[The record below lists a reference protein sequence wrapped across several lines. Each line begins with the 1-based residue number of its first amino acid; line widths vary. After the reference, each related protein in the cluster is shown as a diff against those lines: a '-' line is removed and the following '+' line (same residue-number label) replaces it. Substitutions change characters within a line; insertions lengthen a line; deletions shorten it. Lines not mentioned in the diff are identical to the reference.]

1 MNIKETLMVG
11 GRPLTIETGKV
22 ARQADGAVV
31 ITHGDTVVLVTAVSE
46 RVKREGLDFFP
57 LTVNYQEMTFAA
69 GKIPGGFFKRE
80 GKPSERETLISRLID
95 RPIRPLFPKGY
106 KNETQIIATVLSF
119 DQENDPSVLGILGAS
134 ASLGISD
141 IPFEGPIAAAR
152 VGRIN
157 GEFIAFPT
165 EEQLAES
172 DIDLVVAG
180 NRDAVLMVEAGAKFA
195 SEDDMVTAILFGHR
209 ALQPLIEVQEKLVE
223 KLGVEKREF
232 EPESVEESLV
242 SWVKEKANGLIREA
256 LLIPVKKERQQRLKE
271 VYEEIANGL
280 PEEFEDQRS
289 AVKGCFEDLE
299 REILRSLIVKEKRRI
314 DGRSFTEIRPV
325 SCEVGVLPRTHGSAI
340 FTRGETQA
348 LVVTTFGTSE
358 DEQKIDTIT
367 EEGYKSFML
376 HYNFPPYCVGE
387 ASRLGPPS
395 RREIGHGAL
404 AERALKPV
412 VPDETKFPYTI
423 RIVSEIM
430 ESNGSSSMAT
440 VCGTTL
446 SLMDAG
452 VPISQPIAGIAMGLI
467 EESGEIVIL
476 SDIMGDEDHSGDMD
490 FKVAGAYDG
499 ITALQMDIKISG
511 ISEEILKKALYQAKE
526 GRQHIL
532 NIMRMTLDKPR
543 EALSKHAPR
552 ITTLEINPD
561 KIREVI
567 GPGGK
572 VIRGI
577 VEKTGVKI
585 DIEDG
590 GIVKIVS
597 TDAEKADEAIKIIK
611 EIVQEAE
618 IGKIYEGKVRKV
630 VNFGA
635 FVEIFPG
642 TDGLVH
648 ISQLSDERVRDIFS
662 YIKEGDIIPVKV
674 IDIDRDG
681 KIKLSRKAA
690 LKELREKKDQ

>member
-1 MNIKETLMVG
+1 MDMKETLMVG

-134 ASLGISD
+134 ASLSISD

-152 VGRIN
+152 VGRLN
-157 GEFIAFPT
+157 GELIAFPT
-165 EEQLAES
+165 EDQLAES

-180 NRDAVLMVEAGAKFA
+180 NREAVLMVEAGAKFA

-209 ALQPLIEVQEKLVE
+209 ALQPLIEVQESLIE

-232 EPESVEESLV
+232 EPEAVDESLV
-242 SWVKEKANGLIREA
+242 SWVKDKANGLIREA

-271 VYEEIANGL
+271 VYEEIVNSL
-280 PEEFEDQRS
+280 PEEFEEQRS

-299 REILRSLIVKEKRRI
+299 REILRGLIVKEKRRI

-387 ASRLGPPS
+387 ASPLRPPS

-423 RIVSEIM
+423 RVVSEIL

-467 EESGEIVIL
+467 EEKGEIVIL

-490 FKVAGAYDG
+490 FKVAGGYDG

-690 LKELREKKDQ
+690 LKELREKKGR

>member
-1 MNIKETLMVG
+1 MDMKETLMVG

-152 VGRIN
+152 VGRLN
-157 GEFIAFPT
+157 GELIAFPT
-165 EEQLAES
+165 EDQLAES

-180 NRDAVLMVEAGAKFA
+180 NREAVLMVEAGAKFA

-209 ALQPLIEVQEKLVE
+209 ALQPLIEVQERLIE

-232 EPESVEESLV
+232 EPEAVDESLV
-242 SWVKEKANGLIREA
+242 SWVKDKANGLIREA

-271 VYEEIANGL
+271 VYEEIVNSL
-280 PEEFEDQRS
+280 PEEFEEQRS

-299 REILRSLIVKEKRRI
+299 REILRGLIVKEKRRI

-367 EEGYKSFML
+367 E
-376 HYNFPPYCVGE
+376 
-387 ASRLGPPS
+387 
-395 RREIGHGAL
+395 
-404 AERALKPV
+404 
-412 VPDETKFPYTI
+412 
-423 RIVSEIM
+423 
-430 ESNGSSSMAT
+430 
-440 VCGTTL
+440 
-446 SLMDAG
+446 
-452 VPISQPIAGIAMGLI
+452 
-467 EESGEIVIL
+467 
-476 SDIMGDEDHSGDMD
+476 
-490 FKVAGAYDG
+490 
-499 ITALQMDIKISG
+499 
-511 ISEEILKKALYQAKE
+511 
-526 GRQHIL
+526 
-532 NIMRMTLDKPR
+532 
-543 EALSKHAPR
+543 
-552 ITTLEINPD
+552 
-561 KIREVI
+561 
-567 GPGGK
+567 
-572 VIRGI
+572 
-577 VEKTGVKI
+577 
-585 DIEDG
+585 
-590 GIVKIVS
+590 
-597 TDAEKADEAIKIIK
+597 
-611 EIVQEAE
+611 
-618 IGKIYEGKVRKV
+618 
-630 VNFGA
+630 
-635 FVEIFPG
+635 
-642 TDGLVH
+642 
-648 ISQLSDERVRDIFS
+648 
-662 YIKEGDIIPVKV
+662 
-674 IDIDRDG
+674 
-681 KIKLSRKAA
+681 
-690 LKELREKKDQ
+690 

>member
-1 MNIKETLMVG
+1 MDVKETIMVG
-11 GRPLTIETGKV
+11 GRPFTIETGKF

-31 ITHGDTVVLVTAVSE
+31 VTHGDTVILVTAVSE
-46 RVKREGLDFFP
+46 RATREGLDFFP

-69 GKIPGGFFKRE
+69 GKIPGGFLKRE

-95 RPIRPLFPKGY
+95 RPIRPLFPDGY

-119 DQENDPSVLGILGAS
+119 DQENDPSVMGIVGAS
-134 ASLGISD
+134 ASLVLSD
-141 IPFEGPIAAAR
+141 IPFNGPIAAAR

-165 EEQLAES
+165 DSQLQKS
-172 DIDLVVAG
+172 DINLAVAG
-180 NRDAVLMVEAGAKFA
+180 SHDAVLMVEAGANFA
-195 SEDDMVTAILFGHR
+195 SEDDMVAAILFGHQ
-209 ALQPLIEVQEKLVE
+209 ALQPLIEIQEKLARQ
-223 KLGVEKREF
+223 LGVEKRTF
-232 EPESVEESLV
+232 EVEEANPGFV
-242 SWVKEKANGLIREA
+242 SWVKEEANGLIREA
-256 LLIPVKKERQQRLKE
+256 LLIPAKKERQLRVKE
-271 VYEEIANGL
+271 VYQDIAERI
-280 PEEFEDQRS
+280 PERFESDRS
-289 AVKGCFEDLE
+289 FLGKCFEDLE
-299 REILRSLIVKEKRRI
+299 RKVLREIILTEGRRI
-314 DGRSFTEIRPV
+314 DGRAFDEIRPV
-325 SCEVGVLPRTHGSAI
+325 HCEVGILPRTHGSAV

-358 DEQKIDTIT
+358 DEQKIDNIS
-367 EEGYKSFML
+367 EEGYKSFLL
-376 HYNFPPYCVGE
+376 HYYFPPYCVGE
-387 ASRLGPPS
+387 VRPLRPPS

-412 VPDETKFPYTI
+412 IPGEEVFPYTI
-423 RIVSEIM
+423 RVVSEIL

-440 VCGTTL
+440 VCGTSL

-452 VPISQPIAGIAMGLI
+452 VPISRPIAGVAMGLVQ
-467 EESGEIVIL
+467 EGDQTVIL

-490 FKVAGAYDG
+490 FKVTGDYDG
-499 ITALQMDIKISG
+499 ITALQMDIKIPG
-511 ISEEILKKALYQAKE
+511 VGEEILKKSLYQAKK
-526 GRQHIL
+526 GRCHIL
-532 NIMRMTLDKPR
+532 DIMRMTLDRPR
-543 EALSKHAPR
+543 ETLSKHAPR

-561 KIREVI
+561 KIRDVI

-577 VEKTGVKI
+577 IEKTGVKI
-585 DIEDG
+585 DIEDNG
-590 GIVKIVS
+590 VVKIVS
-597 TDAEKADEAIKIIK
+597 TDAAQADEAIKIVK
-611 EIVQEAE
+611 ELTQEAE

-635 FVEIFPG
+635 FVEILPG

-648 ISQLSDERVRDIFS
+648 ISQLSDQHVKDIFN
-662 YIKEGDIIPVKV
+662 YIKEGDVIPVKV

-690 LKELREKKDQ
+690 LKELKGKRH

>member
-412 VPDETKFPYTI
+412 VPDETEFPYTI
-423 RIVSEIM
+423 RVVSEIL

>member
-271 VYEEIANGL
+271 VYEEIVNSL

-412 VPDETKFPYTI
+412 VPDETEFPYTI
-423 RIVSEIM
+423 RVVSEIL

-490 FKVAGAYDG
+490 FKVAGGYDG

>member
-1 MNIKETLMVG
+1 MDVKETIEVG
-11 GRPLTIETGKV
+11 GRPFTIETGKF

-31 ITHGDTVVLVTAVSE
+31 ITHGDTVILVTAVSE
-46 RVKREGLDFFP
+46 RTKREGLDFFP

-95 RPIRPLFPKGY
+95 RPIRPLFPEGY
-106 KNETQIIATVLSF
+106 KNETQVIATVLSF
-119 DQENDPSVLGILGAS
+119 DQENDPSVMGIVGAS
-134 ASLGISD
+134 ASLVLSD

-157 GEFIAFPT
+157 GKFVAYPT
-165 EEQLAES
+165 ESQLADS
-172 DIDLVVAG
+172 DINLVVAG
-180 NRDAVLMVEAGAKFA
+180 SRDAVLMVEAGADFV
-195 SEDDMVTAILFGHR
+195 SEDDMVAAILFGHK
-209 ALQPLIEVQEKLVE
+209 ALQPLIDLQERLTE
-223 KLGVEKREF
+223 QAGVEKR
-232 EPESVEESLV
+232 SVEVEKIAPEFAA
-242 SWVKEKANGLIREA
+242 WVKEKANGLVREA
-256 LLIPVKKERQQRLKE
+256 LLIPVKKERQLRMKE
-271 VYEEIANGL
+271 IYGEISEAI
-280 PEEFEDQRS
+280 PEEFEAFRS
-289 AVKGCFEDLE
+289 SFGKCFEDLE
-299 REILRSLIVKEKRRI
+299 REILREIVVGEGRRI
-314 DGRSFTEIRPV
+314 DGRAFDEIRPIN
-325 SCEVGVLPRTHGSAI
+325 CEVGILPRTHGSAV

-358 DEQKIDTIT
+358 DEQKIDNIS
-367 EEGYKSFML
+367 EEGYKSFLL

-387 ASRLGPPS
+387 AKPLRPPS

-412 VPDETKFPYTI
+412 IPGEDVFPYTI
-423 RIVSEIM
+423 RVVSEIL

-440 VCGTTL
+440 VCGTSL

-452 VPISQPIAGIAMGLI
+452 VPISKPIAGVAMGLI
-467 EESGEIVIL
+467 KEGDATIIL

-490 FKVAGAYDG
+490 FKVTGDYDG

-511 ISEEILKKALYQAKE
+511 ISEEILKKALYQAKK
-526 GRQHIL
+526 GRRHIL
-532 NIMRMTLDKPR
+532 DIMRATLDKPR
-543 EALSKHAPR
+543 ESLSKHAPR

-561 KIREVI
+561 KIRDVI

-577 VEKTGVKI
+577 IEKTGVKI
-585 DIEDG
+585 DIEDN

-597 TDAEKADEAIKIIK
+597 TDAAQADEAIRIVK
-611 EIVQEAE
+611 ELTQEAE

-635 FVEIFPG
+635 FVEILPG

-662 YIKEGDIIPVKV
+662 YIKEGDVIPVKV

-690 LKELREKKDQ
+690 LKELKGRKH

>member
-1 MNIKETLMVG
+1 MDIKETLMIG
-11 GRPLTIETGKV
+11 GRPFTIETGKV

-31 ITHGDTVVLVTAVSE
+31 LTHGDTVVLVTAVSE

-106 KNETQIIATVLSF
+106 KNETQVIATVLSF
-119 DQENDPSVLGILGAS
+119 DQVNDPSVLGIVGAS
-134 ASLGISD
+134 ASLSISD
-141 IPFEGPIAAAR
+141 IPFDGPLAAAR

-165 EEQLAES
+165 EEQLMES
-172 DIDLVVAG
+172 DINLVVAG
-180 NRDAVLMVEAGAKFA
+180 NRKAVLMVEAGANFA
-195 SEDDMVTAILFGHR
+195 SEDDLATAILFGHR
-209 ALQPLIEVQEKLVE
+209 AMQPLIDVQEKLVE

-232 EPESVEESLV
+232 EVEQIDEALV
-242 SWVKEKANGLIREA
+242 SWVREKANGLIREA
-256 LLIPVKKERQQRLKE
+256 LLIPVKKERQQRLKD
-271 VYEEIANGL
+271 VFKEIADSL
-280 PEEFEDQRS
+280 PEEFEEQRS
-289 AVKGCFEDLE
+289 SLNGCFEDLE
-299 REILRSLIVKEKRRI
+299 REILRNLIVKEKKRI
-314 DGRSFTEIRPV
+314 DGRGFDEVRPV

-376 HYNFPPYCVGE
+376 HYNFPPYSVGE
-387 ASRLGPPS
+387 ARPLRPPS

-412 VPDETKFPYTI
+412 VPDETQFPYTI
-423 RIVSEIM
+423 RIVSEIL

-452 VPISQPIAGIAMGLI
+452 VPISQPIGGIAMGLI
-467 EESGEIVIL
+467 EEGGEIVIL

-490 FKVAGAYDG
+490 FKVAGGYEG
-499 ITALQMDIKISG
+499 VTALQMDIKISG
-511 ISEEILKKALYQAKE
+511 ITEEILKKALYQAKE

-532 NIMRMTLDKPR
+532 DIMRMTLDKPR

-585 DIEDG
+585 DIEDS

-648 ISQLSDERVRDIFS
+648 ISQMADERIRDIFS

-690 LKELREKKDQ
+690 LKELREKKGE

>member
-1 MNIKETLMVG
+1 MDVKETIMVG
-11 GRPLTIETGKV
+11 GRPFTIEIGKF

-31 ITHGDTVVLVTAVSE
+31 VTHGDTVILVTAVSE

-95 RPIRPLFPKGY
+95 RPIRPLFPDGY
-106 KNETQIIATVLSF
+106 KNETQVIATVLSF
-119 DQENDPSVLGILGAS
+119 DQENDPSVMGIVGAS
-134 ASLGISD
+134 ASLVLSD
-141 IPFEGPIAAAR
+141 IPFDGPIAAAR
-152 VGRIN
+152 VGRVN
-157 GEFIAFPT
+157 GEFVAFPT
-165 EEQLAES
+165 ESQLEES
-172 DIDLVVAG
+172 DIDLAVAG
-180 NRDAVLMVEAGAKFA
+180 SRDAVIMVEAGANFA
-195 SEDDMVTAILFGHR
+195 SEDDMVAAILFGHQ
-209 ALQPLIEVQEKLVE
+209 ALQPLIDVQEKLAG
-223 KLGVEKREF
+223 KIGVEKRTF
-232 EPESVEESLV
+232 EQEPVDENLI
-242 SWVKEKANGLIREA
+242 SWIREKANGLIREA
-256 LLIPVKKERQQRLKE
+256 LLIPVKKERQLRMS
-271 VYEEIANGL
+271 EIYQEILDNL
-280 PEEFEDQRS
+280 PEEYEPFRS
-289 AVKGCFEDLE
+289 SVRGCFEDLE
-299 REILRSLIVKEKRRI
+299 RENLRSLIVGENRRI
-314 DGRSFTEIRPV
+314 DGRAFDEVRPV
-325 SCEVGVLPRTHGSAI
+325 SCEVGILPRTHGSAV

-358 DEQKIDTIT
+358 DEQKIDTIM

-387 ASRLGPPS
+387 ASPLRPPS

-412 VPDETKFPYTI
+412 VPGEDTFPYTI
-423 RIVSEIM
+423 RVVSEIL

-452 VPISQPIAGIAMGLI
+452 VPISQPVAGIAMGLI
-467 EESGEIVIL
+467 QEGGKIVVL
-476 SDIMGDEDHSGDMD
+476 TDIMGDEDHSGDMD
-490 FKVAGAYDG
+490 FKVAGGDDG
-499 ITALQMDIKISG
+499 ITALQMDIKVPG
-511 ISEEILKKALYQAKE
+511 INEDILKKALYQAKE
-526 GRQHIL
+526 GRRHIL
-532 NIMRMTLDKPR
+532 GIMRMTLDKPR
-543 EALSKHAPR
+543 ETLSKHAPR

-561 KIREVI
+561 KIRDVI

-572 VIRGI
+572 IIRGI
-577 VEKTGVKI
+577 IEKTGVKI
-585 DIEDG
+585 DIEDNG
-590 GIVKIVS
+590 VVKIVS
-597 TDAEKADEAIKIIK
+597 TDAAQADEAIKIVK
-611 EIVQEAE
+611 ELTQEAE

-635 FVEIFPG
+635 FVEILPG

-648 ISQLSDERVRDIFS
+648 ISQLSEEHVRDIFS
-662 YIKEGDIIPVKV
+662 YIKEGDVIPVKV

-690 LKELREKKDQ
+690 LKELKGSKRH

>member
-1 MNIKETLMVG
+1 MEIKETTMVG
-11 GRPLTIETGKV
+11 GRPFTIETGRF

-31 ITHGDTVVLVTAVSE
+31 VTHGDTVVLVTAVSE
-46 RVKREGLDFFP
+46 RTKREGLDFFP

-95 RPIRPLFPKGY
+95 RPIRPLFPDGY
-106 KNETQIIATVLSF
+106 KNETQVIATVLSF
-119 DQENDPSVLGILGAS
+119 DQENDPSVMGIIGAS
-134 ASLGISD
+134 AALVTSD
-141 IPFEGPIAAAR
+141 IPFNGPIAAAR
-152 VGRIN
+152 VGRVN
-157 GEFIAFPT
+157 GELIAYPT
-165 EEQLAES
+165 ESQLAES
-172 DIDLVVAG
+172 DINLTVAG
-180 NRDAVLMVEAGAKFA
+180 SREAVLMVEAGSNFV
-195 SEDDMVTAILFGHR
+195 SEDDMVAAILFGHR
-209 ALQPLIEVQEKLVE
+209 ALQPLIDIQEKIARNLE
-223 KLGVEKREF
+223 VEKRPF
-232 EPESVEESLV
+232 EQEEIDEGFL
-242 SWVKEKANGLIREA
+242 SWVREKANGLVREA
-256 LLIPVKKERQQRLKE
+256 LLIPVKKERQLRMKE
-271 VYEEIANGL
+271 IYSELLEAI
-280 PEEFEDQRS
+280 PEEFEAFKPS
-289 AVKGCFEDLE
+289 FGKCFEDLE
-299 REILRSLIVKEKRRI
+299 REILRGLIIKEGRRI
-314 DGRSFTEIRPV
+314 DGRAFDEIRPIH
-325 SCEVGVLPRTHGSAI
+325 CEVGLLPRTHGSAV

-358 DEQKIDTIT
+358 DEQKIDTIS
-367 EEGYKSFML
+367 EEGYKSFLL

-387 ASRLGPPS
+387 AKPLRPPS

-412 VPDETKFPYTI
+412 IPDEEKFPYTI
-423 RIVSEIM
+423 RVVSEIL

-440 VCGTTL
+440 VCGTSL

-452 VPISQPIAGIAMGLI
+452 VPISKPIAGVAMGLVK
-467 EESGEIVIL
+467 EEDKTVIL

-490 FKVAGAYDG
+490 FKVTGDYDG

-511 ISEEILKKALYQAKE
+511 IDEEILKKALYQAKE
-526 GRQHIL
+526 GRRHIL

-543 EALSKHAPR
+543 ESLSKHAPR

-561 KIREVI
+561 KIRDVI

-577 VEKTGVKI
+577 IEKTGVKI
-585 DIEDG
+585 DIEDN

-597 TDAEKADEAIKIIK
+597 TDAAQADEAIRIVK
-611 EIVQEAE
+611 ELTQEAE

-635 FVEIFPG
+635 FVEILPG

-648 ISQLSDERVRDIFS
+648 ISQLAEERIRDIFS
-662 YIKEGDIIPVKV
+662 YIKEGDVIPVKV

-690 LKELREKKDQ
+690 LKELKGGQKH

>member
-1 MNIKETLMVG
+1 MDVKEKIEVG
-11 GRPLTIETGKV
+11 GRPFTIETGKF

-31 ITHGDTVVLVTAVSE
+31 ITHGDTVILVTAVSE
-46 RVKREGLDFFP
+46 RTKREGLDFFP

-95 RPIRPLFPKGY
+95 RPIRPLFPDGY
-106 KNETQIIATVLSF
+106 KNETQLIATVLSF
-119 DQENDPSVLGILGAS
+119 DQENDPSVMGIVGAS
-134 ASLGISD
+134 ASLVLSD

-152 VGRIN
+152 VGRID
-157 GEFIAFPT
+157 GEFIAYPT
-165 EEQLAES
+165 ESQLADS
-172 DIDLVVAG
+172 DINLVVAG
-180 NRDAVLMVEAGAKFA
+180 SRDAVLMVEAGADFA
-195 SEDDMVTAILFGHR
+195 SEDDMVAAILFGHK
-209 ALQPLIEVQEKLVE
+209 ALQPLIDLQERLAEQV
-223 KLGVEKREF
+223 GVEKRPIE
-232 EPESVEESLV
+232 VEEIAPEFV
-242 SWVKEKANGLIREA
+242 DWVKDRANGLVREA
-256 LLIPVKKERQQRLKE
+256 LLIPVKKERQLRMKE
-271 VYEEIANGL
+271 IYEEISGSI
-280 PEEFEDQRS
+280 PEEYEAFRPFFG
-289 AVKGCFEDLE
+289 KCFEDLE
-299 REILRSLIVKEKRRI
+299 REILRGIVVGEGRRI
-314 DGRSFTEIRPV
+314 DGRAFNEIRPIH
-325 SCEVGVLPRTHGSAI
+325 CEVGILPRTHGSAV

-358 DEQKIDTIT
+358 DEQKIDNIS
-367 EEGYKSFML
+367 EEGYKSFLL

-387 ASRLGPPS
+387 AKPLRPPS

-412 VPDETKFPYTI
+412 IPSEDVFPYTI
-423 RIVSEIM
+423 RVVSEIL

-440 VCGTTL
+440 VCGTSL

-452 VPISQPIAGIAMGLI
+452 VPISKPIAGVAMGLI
-467 EESGEIVIL
+467 QEGEKTVVL

-490 FKVAGAYDG
+490 FKVTGDYDG

-511 ISEEILKKALYQAKE
+511 IDEAILKKALYQAKE
-526 GRQHIL
+526 GRRHIL
-532 NIMRMTLDKPR
+532 DIMRATLDKPR
-543 EALSKHAPR
+543 ESLSKHAPR

-561 KIREVI
+561 KIRDVI

-577 VEKTGVKI
+577 IEKTGVKI
-585 DIEDG
+585 DIEDN

-597 TDAEKADEAIKIIK
+597 TDAAQADEAIRIVK
-611 EIVQEAE
+611 ELTQEAE

-635 FVEIFPG
+635 FVEILPG

-648 ISQLSDERVRDIFS
+648 ISQLSEDRVRDIFS
-662 YIKEGDIIPVKV
+662 YIKEGDVIPVKV

-690 LKELREKKDQ
+690 LKELKGHKH

>member
-1 MNIKETLMVG
+1 MDIKETLMVG

-31 ITHGDTVVLVTAVSE
+31 VSHGDTVVLVTAVSE

-119 DQENDPSVLGILGAS
+119 DQENDPSVLGIVGAS
-134 ASLGISD
+134 AALGISD

-172 DIDLVVAG
+172 DINLVVAG
-180 NRDAVLMVEAGAKFA
+180 SREAVLMVEAGAEFA

-209 ALQPLIEVQEKLVE
+209 SLQPLIEVQEKLIE

-232 EPESVEESLV
+232 EPEAVDEALV
-242 SWVKEKANGLIREA
+242 TWVREKANGLIREA
-256 LLIPVKKERQQRLKE
+256 LLIPVKKERQLRLKE
-271 VYEEIANGL
+271 IYGEIVAEL
-280 PEEFEDQRS
+280 PEEFEEQRS
-289 AVKGCFEDLE
+289 AVKGCLEDLE
-299 REILRSLIVKEKRRI
+299 REILRTYIVNEKRRI
-314 DGRSFTEIRPV
+314 DGRAFAEIRPV

-387 ASRLGPPS
+387 ASPLRPPS

-423 RIVSEIM
+423 RVVSEIL

-467 EESGEIVIL
+467 EEGDEIVIL

-490 FKVAGAYDG
+490 FKVAGSYDG

-511 ISEEILKKALYQAKE
+511 INEEILKKALYQARE
-526 GRQHIL
+526 GRRHIL
-532 NIMRMTLDKPR
+532 NIMRTTLDKPR

-552 ITTLEINPD
+552 ITTLEINPN

-585 DIEDG
+585 DIEDD

-662 YIKEGDIIPVKV
+662 YIKEGDVIPVKV

-690 LKELREKKDQ
+690 LKELREKKGR

>member
-31 ITHGDTVVLVTAVSE
+31 VTHGDTVVLVTAVSE

-106 KNETQIIATVLSF
+106 KNETQVIATVLSF
-119 DQENDPSVLGILGAS
+119 DQVNDPAVLGILGAS
-134 ASLGISD
+134 ASLSISD

-152 VGRIN
+152 VGRVN

-180 NRDAVLMVEAGAKFA
+180 NREAVLMVEAGAKFA
-195 SEDDMVTAILFGHR
+195 SEDDMVAAILFGHE
-209 ALQPLIEVQEKLVE
+209 AIQPLIDVQEKLVE
-223 KLGVEKREF
+223 TLGVEKREF
-232 EPESVEESLV
+232 EVESVDDALV
-242 SWVKEKANGLIREA
+242 TWVREKANGLIREA
-256 LLIPVKKERQQRLKE
+256 LLIPVKKERQLRLKE
-271 VYEEIANGL
+271 VYNEVINAL
-280 PEEFEDQRS
+280 PEEFEEQRS
-289 AVKGCFEDLE
+289 AAKGCLEDLE
-299 REILRSLIVKEKRRI
+299 REILRALIIKEKRRI
-314 DGRSFTEIRPV
+314 DGRDFTEIRPV

-387 ASRLGPPS
+387 AKPLRPPS

-423 RIVSEIM
+423 RIVSEIL

-467 EESGEIVIL
+467 EETGEIVVL

-490 FKVAGAYDG
+490 FKVAGSYDG

-511 ISEEILKKALYQAKE
+511 INEEILKKALYQAKD
-526 GRQHIL
+526 GRHHIL
-532 NIMRMTLDKPR
+532 DVMRMTLEKPR

-577 VEKTGVKI
+577 VDKTGVKI
-585 DIEDG
+585 DIEDN

-648 ISQLSDERVRDIFS
+648 ISQLSNERVRDIFS
-662 YIKEGDIIPVKV
+662 YIKEGDVIPVKV
-674 IDIDRDG
+674 IDVDRDG

-690 LKELREKKDQ
+690 LKELREKKNQ

>member
-1 MNIKETLMVG
+1 MKETLMLG
-11 GRPLTIETGKV
+11 GRPLTIEVGKL

-31 ITHGDTVVLVTAVSE
+31 VSHGDTVLLVTAVSE

-95 RPIRPLFPKGY
+95 RPIRPLFPDGY

-119 DQENDPSVLGILGAS
+119 DQENDPSVLGIVGAS
-134 ASLGISD
+134 AALSLSD
-141 IPFEGPIAAAR
+141 IPFNGPIAAAR
-152 VGRIN
+152 VGRID

-165 EEQLAES
+165 EEQLARS
-172 DIDLVVAG
+172 DINLAVAG
-180 NRDAVLMVEAGAKFA
+180 SRDAVLMVEAGAQFA
-195 SEDDMVTAILFGHR
+195 SEDDMVAAILFGHK
-209 ALQPLIEVQEKLVE
+209 ALQPLIDLQEKLAE
-223 KLGVEKREF
+223 KLGVEKRTF
-232 EPESVEESLV
+232 EKESASEALL
-242 SWVKEKANGLIREA
+242 SWVTEKANGLIREA
-256 LLIPVKKERQQRLKE
+256 LLIPVKKERQHRLRE
-271 VYEEIANGL
+271 IYEEIIRTL
-280 PEEFEDQRS
+280 PADFEEEKS
-289 AVKGCFEDLE
+289 HVKGCLEDLE
-299 REILRSLIVKEKRRI
+299 REILRSLIVQENRRI
-314 DGRSFTEIRPV
+314 DGRAFDEIRPI
-325 SCEVGVLPRTHGSAI
+325 SCEVGVLPRTHGSAL

-358 DEQKIDTIT
+358 DEQKIDNIM

-376 HYNFPPYCVGE
+376 HYNFPPFCVGE
-387 ASRLGPPS
+387 ASPLRPPS

-412 VPDETKFPYTI
+412 VPGEDAFPYTI
-423 RIVSEIM
+423 RVVSEIL

-440 VCGTTL
+440 VCGTSL

-467 EESGEIVIL
+467 EEGEKIVIL

-490 FKVAGAYDG
+490 FKVAGGYDG

-511 ISEEILKKALYQAKE
+511 INEEILKKALYQARE
-526 GRQHIL
+526 GRRHIL
-532 NIMRMTLDKPR
+532 NIMKMTLDKPR
-543 EALSKHAPR
+543 ESLSKHAPR

-561 KIREVI
+561 KIRDVI

-577 VEKTGVKI
+577 IDKTGVKI

-597 TDAEKADEAIKIIK
+597 NDAAKADEAIKIIK

-630 VNFGA
+630 VNFGV

-648 ISQLSDERVRDIFS
+648 ISQLSDERIRDIFS
-662 YIKEGDIIPVKV
+662 YIKEGDVIPVKV

-690 LKELREKKDQ
+690 LKELREKKGHS

>member
-31 ITHGDTVVLVTAVSE
+31 VTHGDTVVLVTAVSE

-106 KNETQIIATVLSF
+106 KNETQVIATVLSF
-119 DQENDPSVLGILGAS
+119 DQVNDPAVLGILGAS
-134 ASLGISD
+134 ASLSISD

-152 VGRIN
+152 VGRVN

-180 NRDAVLMVEAGAKFA
+180 NREAVLMVEAGAKFA
-195 SEDDMVTAILFGHR
+195 SEDDMVAAILFGHE
-209 ALQPLIEVQEKLVE
+209 AIQPLIDVQEKLVE
-223 KLGVEKREF
+223 TLGVEKREF
-232 EPESVEESLV
+232 EVESVDDALV
-242 SWVKEKANGLIREA
+242 TWVREKANGLIREA
-256 LLIPVKKERQQRLKE
+256 LLIPVKKERQLRLKE
-271 VYEEIANGL
+271 VYNEVINAL
-280 PEEFEDQRS
+280 PEKFEEQRS
-289 AVKGCFEDLE
+289 AAKGCLEDLE
-299 REILRSLIVKEKRRI
+299 REILRALITKEKRRI
-314 DGRSFTEIRPV
+314 DGRDFTEIRPV

-387 ASRLGPPS
+387 AKPLRPPS

-423 RIVSEIM
+423 RIVSEIL

-467 EESGEIVIL
+467 EETGEIVVL

-490 FKVAGAYDG
+490 FKVAGSYDG

-511 ISEEILKKALYQAKE
+511 INEEILKKALYQAKD
-526 GRQHIL
+526 GRHHIL
-532 NIMRMTLDKPR
+532 DVMRMTLEKPR

-577 VEKTGVKI
+577 VDKTGVKI
-585 DIEDG
+585 DIEDN

-648 ISQLSDERVRDIFS
+648 ISQLSNERVRDIFS
-662 YIKEGDIIPVKV
+662 YIKEGDVIPVKV
-674 IDIDRDG
+674 IDVDRDG

-690 LKELREKKDQ
+690 LKELREKKNQ

>member
-1 MNIKETLMVG
+1 MEIKETLMVG
-11 GRPLTIETGKV
+11 GRPFTIETGRF

-31 ITHGDTVVLVTAVSE
+31 VTHGDTVLLVTAVSD
-46 RVKREGLDFFP
+46 RTKREGLDFFP

-95 RPIRPLFPKGY
+95 RPIRPLFPDGY
-106 KNETQIIATVLSF
+106 KNETQVIATVLSF
-119 DQENDPSVLGILGAS
+119 DQENDPSVMGIVGAS
-134 ASLGISD
+134 AALVLSD
-141 IPFEGPIAAAR
+141 IPFDGPIAAAR

-157 GEFIAFPT
+157 GEFVAFPT
-165 EEQLAES
+165 ESQLAES
-172 DIDLVVAG
+172 DINLAVAG
-180 NRDAVLMVEAGAKFA
+180 SRDAVLMVEAGATFA
-195 SEDDMVTAILFGHR
+195 SEDDMVAAILFGHR
-209 ALQPLIEVQEKLVE
+209 ALQPLINVQEKLAVQ
-223 KLGVEKREF
+223 LGVEKRTF
-232 EPESVEESLV
+232 EREEV
-242 SWVKEKANGLIREA
+242 DERFASWVREKANGLVREA
-256 LLIPVKKERQQRLKE
+256 LLIPVKKERQLRMKE
-271 VYEEIANGL
+271 IYEEISGDI
-280 PEEFEDQRS
+280 PEEFEAFRGS
-289 AVKGCFEDLE
+289 FGKCFEDLE
-299 REILRSLIVKEKRRI
+299 REILRGFIVNEGRRI
-314 DGRSFTEIRPV
+314 DGRAFDEIRPIH
-325 SCEVGVLPRTHGSAI
+325 CEVGLLPRTHGSAV

-358 DEQKIDTIT
+358 DEQKIDNIS
-367 EEGYKSFML
+367 EEGYKTFLL

-387 ASRLGPPS
+387 AKPLRPPS

-412 VPDETKFPYTI
+412 IPGEDKFPYTI
-423 RIVSEIM
+423 RVVSEIL

-440 VCGTTL
+440 VCGTSL

-452 VPISQPIAGIAMGLI
+452 VPITQPIAGVAMGLI
-467 EESGEIVIL
+467 QEGGKTVIL

-490 FKVAGAYDG
+490 FKVTGDDNG

-526 GRQHIL
+526 GRRHIL
-532 NIMRMTLDKPR
+532 DIMRMTLDKPR
-543 EALSKHAPR
+543 ESLSKHAPR

-561 KIREVI
+561 KIRDVI

-572 VIRGI
+572 IIRGI
-577 VEKTGVKI
+577 IEKTGVKI
-585 DIEDG
+585 DIEDN

-597 TDAEKADEAIKIIK
+597 TDAAQADEAIRIVK
-611 EIVQEAE
+611 ELTQEAE

-635 FVEIFPG
+635 FVEILPG

-648 ISQLSDERVRDIFS
+648 ISQLSEERVRDIFS
-662 YIKEGDIIPVKV
+662 YIKEGDVIPVKV

-690 LKELREKKDQ
+690 LKELKGNRRN